1 MNWKYNKL
9 WNGKEHSRT
18 ISKYQVEV
26 ATFGAPF
33 GMHHQTSGNDEAR
46 FRIFDAVS
54 KELTIL
60 RLHVAYLED
69 RVEVQ
74 NEEIRD
80 LEAKLDLKSHYEGQK
95 SSSIF

>member
-1 MNWKYNKL
+1 
-9 WNGKEHSRT
+9 
-18 ISKYQVEV
+18 
-26 ATFGAPF
+26 
-33 GMHHQTSGNDEAR
+33 
-46 FRIFDAVS
+46 
-54 KELTIL
+54 LTIL